1 MIELFQAVN
10 WQMTV
15 GERAA
20 LAGVLADLRPGV
32 AIEIGTAQGGSL
44 ARIAAY
50 VREVHSFDLAA
61 PTGAAAELSQVKWHI
76 GDSHE
81 LLPETLRQLEARGV
95 NVEFVLVDGDHTA
108 DGVRRDVE
116 DLLASGSIRKTIILL
131 HDTAN
136 EEVRRGLEEVPY
148 RSYPKVRAVDLD
160 FVPGYLVKSSPFHH
174 EVWGGLGLIVIDE
187 DGVARARDAPRLRDR
202 VPRVDSPGLLPGP
215 VARSRRAG
223 EWCDQRPPRSR
234 PLEGGYRRARE
245 APRVDNELQE
255 LARYRSAPAH
265 RRRIAASR
273 GASSLSPDGR
283 SNRWSDDDEWRLA
296 PSPAAKDGLLFCVL
310 TRRGLVLRHRRAFHQ
325 ARISFLCG
333 MRTATENDSSLRPM
347 IC

>member
-1 MIELFQAVN
+1 MAAAAKQGKAQAHRQAGEAVATRPVDQGMIELFQAVN

-44 ARIAAY
+44 TRIAAY

-174 EVWGGLGLIVIDE
+174 EVWGGFGLIVIDE
-187 DGVARARDAPRLRDR
+187 DGSPEHGMHLVSEIAYPASTVLVSYRDR
-202 VPRVDSPGLLPGP
+202 LLDPAAQGNGATSDHREVDRLKAAIAELEKRLALITNSKSWRVT
-215 VARSRRAG
+215 A
-223 EWCDQRPPRSR
+223 
-234 PLEGGYRRARE
+234 PL
-245 APRVDNELQE
+245 
-255 LARYRSAPAH
+255 
-265 RRRIAASR
+265 RRIAAALRRR
-273 GASSLSPDGR
+273 GAQ
-283 SNRWSDDDEWRLA
+283 A
-296 PSPAAKDGLLFCVL
+296 P
-310 TRRGLVLRHRRAFHQ
+310 
-325 ARISFLCG
+325 
-333 MRTATENDSSLRPM
+333 
-347 IC
+347 